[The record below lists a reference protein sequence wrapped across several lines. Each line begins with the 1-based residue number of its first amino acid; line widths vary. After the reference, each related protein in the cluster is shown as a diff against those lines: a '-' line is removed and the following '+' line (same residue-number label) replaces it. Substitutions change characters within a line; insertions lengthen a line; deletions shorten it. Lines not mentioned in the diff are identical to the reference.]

1 MIGAL
6 KDKYSLPKLLKRLHL
21 SRSSYY
27 YQMSVMKVNEK
38 HESLRIHIKEIF
50 HNNHGTYGYRRIK
63 ILLKRE
69 GIVVSE
75 KVIRRIKKEEGLIV
89 NVRSKR
95 RYNSYKGEISPAA
108 ANLIERNFHSD
119 KPN

>member
-50 HNNHGTYGYRRIK
+50 HNNHGTYGYCGIIPKIDTKADIK
-63 ILLKRE
+63 TGFFKPLRKT
-69 GIVVSE
+69 
-75 KVIRRIKKEEGLIV
+75 
-89 NVRSKR
+89 
-95 RYNSYKGEISPAA
+95 AA
-108 ANLIERNFHSD
+108 SAE
-119 KPN
+119 